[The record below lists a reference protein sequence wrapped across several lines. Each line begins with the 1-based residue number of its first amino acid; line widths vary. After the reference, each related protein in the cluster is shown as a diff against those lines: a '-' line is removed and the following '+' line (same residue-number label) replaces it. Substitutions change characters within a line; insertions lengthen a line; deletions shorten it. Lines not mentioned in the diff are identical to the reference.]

1 MKSLYLVDVSNMFFR
16 AFYAIPRL
24 TNSKGMPTNALY
36 GFVGMTVKL
45 LRENRPDYMAY
56 CFDLPEANFR
66 DELYA
71 DYKANRSEM
80 PEDLVPQMPYIR
92 QITELLGIPIL
103 EAKGFEADDVIGT
116 LARQAQKKNIDAVI
130 VSGDK
135 DFAQLVGPHIC
146 LYDTMKNVRYNDKE
160 VREKWGIPPEKMIDY
175 LSIVGDTSDNIPGI
189 KGVGPKGACKL
200 IEEYGSLESI
210 YEHVDEIKSESLR
223 NKIKESRDA
232 AFLAKKL
239 VTIVTDV
246 PLEFPI
252 EQLAVKPVDPE
263 KVKVLFEE
271 LDFGALLRKVID
283 PRPPSAGASATAG
296 VPNAAD
302 VVVNAAGGG
311 SPASSSSPAS
321 ADTDALGGHTMK
333 VAPTATT
340 KKKATKED
348 VPEPQMTFDV
358 GAKAKDLKHNQI
370 SVKEFTKIFPA
381 GSEVWAA
388 TADTGYCFSDQK
400 QTYTVDSSKEEL
412 GKILSEQNL
421 NWSGFDL
428 KTIWGFFGMTGGTN
442 PVWDTML
449 AAYVIKPGTVDDFSV
464 VYKRLH
470 QTEMP
475 DNLTLEEILQLEIS
489 VADAL
494 AKKLVENSGDHVYRN
509 IELPLLPILFEME
522 QRGILI
528 DKKELARQ
536 AEGLVADIAQL
547 EAKIHELA
555 GEKFNI
561 GSPKQLGT
569 ILFEKLKCPM
579 GKKTKTGYS
588 TDSGVLEK
596 LAAKFPIAKYI
607 TEYRELSKLHST
619 YVEALPHL
627 ADENGRVHTK
637 FQQAVTTTGRLSS
650 TNPNLQ
656 NIPIRTDRGRMI
668 RRAFIA
674 DPKHCLLSVD
684 YSQIELRILAE
695 VTGDPGLL
703 DAFNRDLDI
712 HAATAAEVFGVEVD
726 KVTPDQ
732 RRMAKA
738 VNFGIAYG
746 QGVFGLADTL
756 EIPRDEAKKIIDSY
770 FMKFKNVKEYMVSTV
785 EKAKENF
792 YVETVLGRR
801 RYLEELRSPNQMLRK
816 FGERA
821 AINAPIQGSSSDLV
835 KMAMI
840 AVHKK
845 TKAKLLLQVHDE
857 LLFECPND
865 QVEVEAQKIRES
877 MESVV
882 KLKVPL
888 KVNVAWGKNWEDA
901 HA

>member
-36 GFVGMTVKL
+36 GFVGMSVKL

-56 CFDLPEANFR
+56 CFDLPEATFR

-116 LARQAQKKNIDAVI
+116 LARQAQQKNIDAVI

-146 LYDTMKNVRYNDKE
+146 LYDTMKNVRYSEKE

-210 YEHVDEIKSESLR
+210 YERVDEIKSESLR
-223 NKIKESRDA
+223 QKIKDSREA

-239 VTIVTDV
+239 VTIVTNV
-246 PLEFPI
+246 PLKFPI
-252 EQLAVKPVDPE
+252 NELAIKPVDVD
-263 KVKVLFEE
+263 KVKALFEE

-283 PRPPSAGASATAG
+283 PRPPSASSG
-296 VPNAAD
+296 VANAAD
-302 VVVNAAGGG
+302 VVVKNTVT
-311 SPASSSSPAS
+311 PPNE
-321 ADTDALGGHTMK
+321 TDALGGLTMK
-333 VAPTATT
+333 ADSTPATT
-340 KKKATKED
+340 KKKATKVD
-348 VPEPQMTFDV
+348 APEPQMTFDV
-358 GAKAKDLKHNQI
+358 GAQTKDLPRNQI
-370 SVKEFTKIFPA
+370 SIKEFTKVFPS
-381 GSEVWAA
+381 GSEIWAA
-388 TADTGYCFSDQK
+388 IADTGYCFSDQK
-400 QTYTVDSSKEEL
+400 QTYTVDASKEEL

-421 NWSGFDL
+421 KWSGFDL
-428 KTIWGFFGMTGGTN
+428 KNIWGHFGMTGGTN

-470 QTEMP
+470 QAEMP
-475 DNLTLEEILQLEIS
+475 ENLTLEEILQLEIS
-489 VADAL
+489 VASAL
-494 AKKLVENSGDHVYRN
+494 AKKLIENSGDHVYRN

-528 DKKELARQ
+528 DKKELAHQ
-536 AEGLVADIAQL
+536 AEGLVADIARL
-547 EAKIHELA
+547 ETKIHELA

-607 TEYRELSKLHST
+607 TEYRELSKLNST
-619 YVEALPHL
+619 YVEALPLL
-627 ADENGRVHTK
+627 ADEKGRIHTK

-656 NIPIRTDRGRMI
+656 NIPIRTDRGRII

-674 DPKHCLLSVD
+674 DPGNCLLSVD

-695 VTGDPGLL
+695 VTSDPGLI

-712 HAATAAEVFGVEVD
+712 HAATAAEVFGVDVD
-726 KVTPDQ
+726 KVTADQ

-756 EIPRDEAKKIIDSY
+756 EIPRDEAKRIIDSY
-770 FMKFKNVKEYMVSTV
+770 FIKFKNVKDYMVSTV

-857 LLFECPND
+857 LLFECPSD
-865 QVEVEAQKIRES
+865 QVEVEAEKIRQS

>member
-24 TNSKGMPTNALY
+24 TNAKGVPTNALY
-36 GFVGMTVKL
+36 GLVGMTAKL
-45 LRENRPDYMAY
+45 LRENKPDYMAY
-56 CFDLPEANFR
+56 CFDLPGETFR
-66 DELYA
+66 DEMFA

-92 QITELLGIPIL
+92 QITEALGIPIL
-103 EAKGFEADDVIGT
+103 DAKGFEADDVIGT
-116 LARQAQKKNIDAVI
+116 LARQAQKEKIDAVI

-135 DFAQLVGPHIC
+135 DFAQLVGPHVC
-146 LYDTMKNVRYNDKE
+146 LYDTMKNVRYGREE
-160 VREKWGIPPEKMIDY
+160 VKEKWGIEPEQMIDY
-175 LSIVGDTSDNIPGI
+175 LSIVGDTSDNVPGI

-200 IEEYGSLESI
+200 IEEYGSLEKI
-210 YEHVDEIKSESLR
+210 YDNVESIKSESLR
-223 NKIKESRDA
+223 NKIKDSRDA
-232 AFLAKKL
+232 AFMAKKL

-246 PLEFPI
+246 PLDVRIQDLAIKPI
-252 EQLAVKPVDPE
+252 DND
-263 KVKVLFEE
+263 KVKALFEE

-283 PRPPSAGASATAG
+283 VKPSAT
-296 VPNAAD
+296 VPNAAAKIAPVEAKVKPAEEDID
-302 VVVNAAGGG
+302 V
-311 SPASSSSPAS
+311 
-321 ADTDALGGHTMK
+321 LGGRSKKTD
-333 VAPTATT
+333 VSSEVVATT
-340 KKKATKED
+340 KKKASKEET
-348 VPEPQMTFDV
+348 PEPQMMFDV
-358 GAKAKDLKHNQI
+358 GTQTKDLPRNTVSIKDF
-370 SVKEFTKIFPA
+370 VKAFPK
-381 GSEVWAA
+381 GSEIWAA
-388 TADTGYCFSDQK
+388 VSDTGHCFSDMK
-400 QTYTVDSSKEEL
+400 QTYTVDASNEEL
-412 GKILSEQNL
+412 GKVLSEQKL

-428 KTIWGFFGMTGGTN
+428 KAIWGRFKMTGGTR
-442 PVWDTML
+442 PAWDTML
-449 AAYVIKPGTVDDFSV
+449 AAYVIKPGTVADFAT

-470 QTEMP
+470 HEEMP
-475 DNLTLEEILQLEIS
+475 DNLTLDQVLELEIS
-489 VADAL
+489 VKTAL
-494 AKKLVENSGDHVYRN
+494 EKKLVENSGDHVYRN

-528 DKKELARQ
+528 DKTELADQ
-536 AEGLVADIAQL
+536 SQGLAADIEML
-547 EAKIHELA
+547 EAKIYELA

-588 TDSGVLEK
+588 TDSDVLTK
-596 LAAKFPIAKYI
+596 LSVKFPIAKYI
-607 TEYRELSKLHST
+607 IEYRELSKLLST
-619 YVEALPHL
+619 YVDALPNL
-627 ADENGRVHTK
+627 ADENGRVHTS

-674 DPKHCLLSVD
+674 DKGNCLLSVD

-695 VTGDPGLL
+695 VTSDPGLI
-703 DAFNRDLDI
+703 DAFKKDLDI
-712 HAATAAEVFGVEVD
+712 HAATAAEVFGVDVD
-726 KVTPDQ
+726 KVTADQ

-746 QGVFGLADTL
+746 QGVFGLADAL

-770 FMKFKNVKEYMVSTV
+770 FIKFKGVKDYMVSTV
-785 EKAKENF
+785 EKAKEQF

-801 RYLEELRSPNQMLRK
+801 RYLEELRSPNQMMRK

-840 AVHKK
+840 SVHER

-857 LLFECPND
+857 LLFEVPEKD
-865 QVEVEAQKIRES
+865 VEVEAENVRKA

-888 KVNVAWGKNWEDA
+888 KVNVAWGRTWEDA